1 MEGLVGRDIFD
12 SRGPEFQAVIIV
24 DYDSGKMYPLT
35 ETLPNVP
42 PKDTVKDDVDRE
54 YVGFGDDG
62 RLLMKIPVLDIE
74 EDRVDISKFLLNR
87 ASTFTMRDDL
97 MDMGVYLFAPWIA
110 DVVVSNPHISSLKSD
125 LLPFLLD
132 RQFQPLSY
140 LREKL
145 PSLMKRNRP
154 LSTIEPWLTAT
165 ARPFSLSEGAEAQAE
180 EAATFTRSISAS
192 VLSANTNSVDTTS
205 QDGTEQ
211 EDGDH
216 VRCHGLVY
224 DPSLLDTAAVGSII
238 LTNIINIPSYL
249 ALNKEIPLMQYS
261 SRTPW
266 PRVANYSKKESSV
279 IGENVDL
286 TDKTITFKQTSFGTN
301 CRIGTKTKLNNCII
315 MDNVV
320 IGDNCTI
327 QNSVIAERAV
337 IENSCNI
344 NECVVGAGCKV
355 NANSRI
361 KGEQVSQSYF

>member
-1 MEGLVGRDIFD
+1 MWLCCQGLRTHELTDEYTTETFIVAPAEYKEQLSSFLADCDRGDMKIDLVGVEEFNGSADAIREIAPRIRSDFFCISADFLSQFSFVDIARLHRLQVSD
-12 SRGPEFQAVIIV
+12 CTVLLS
-24 DYDSGKMYPLT
+24 
-35 ETLPNVP
+35 VP

-87 ASTFTMRDDL
+87 ASAFTMRDDL

-249 ALNKEIPLMQYS
+249 ALNKYVCILFFLFVS
-261 SRTPW
+261 C
-266 PRVANYSKKESSV
+266 V
-279 IGENVDL
+279 
-286 TDKTITFKQTSFGTN
+286 F
-301 CRIGTKTKLNNCII
+301 CR
-315 MDNVV
+315 
-320 IGDNCTI
+320 
-327 QNSVIAERAV
+327 
-337 IENSCNI
+337 
-344 NECVVGAGCKV
+344 
-355 NANSRI
+355 
-361 KGEQVSQSYF
+361 